1 MLSDGKIMTLT
12 CNDEDQE
19 MFHAASLSLGA
30 LGVIL
35 SIKLQ
40 CESAFRLQQ
49 ITYAANVD
57 DVRISFV
64 LSPV

>member
-1 MLSDGKIMTLT
+1 MLSDGKITTLT
-12 CNDEDQE
+12 CNDEDKE

-30 LGVIL
+30 LGVIV

-49 ITYAANVD
+49 VQYGATLK
-57 DVRISFV
+57 DVRT
-64 LSPV
+64 LH